1 MESRQIIRD
10 IEARVFRIP
19 LEEPMQDAR
28 HGLQTYFELV
38 TAEVTREDGRSGIGY
53 SYTIGTGGHA
63 TKAMIDHDLTPM
75 LIGRDADEIDTLY
88 DEMQS
93 RLHYVGRGG
102 IASFAISAI
111 DIALWDL
118 RGRVRGLPLWKM
130 AGGAGKTPLTYRGGV
145 DLNYPVEK
153 LVESVGGYLDQGF
166 TAIKIKVGKPDLAED
181 VARLRAV
188 RERIGPSNKLMVD
201 GNFGYDLARAT
212 AAARAFEPFDLV
224 WFEEPME
231 PDDFAGYGLLAQAT
245 RVPLAMGEN
254 LHTEQ
259 EFRHAFAYSSLSYI
273 QPDASNCGGV
283 TGFLRVAK
291 LAEAKNIPV
300 CSHGMQELHVSLVPA
315 VPNAGWLEV
324 HAFQIDRYTRRPLVV
339 ENGRAVA
346 PDEPGCGVA
355 FDWERLEA
363 ADADLRKAL

>member
-1 MESRQIIRD
+1 MSSRSMISGIQS
-10 IEARVFRIP
+10 RVFRVP

-28 HGLQTYFELV
+28 HGLQTHFELV
-38 TAEVTREDGRSGIGY
+38 TAEITTSDGQTGTGY
-53 SYTIGTGGHA
+53 TYTIGTGGHA
-63 TKAMIDHDLTPM
+63 TKAMIDHDLAPM
-75 LIGRDADEIDTLY
+75 LIGHDADAIDQHY

-118 RGRVRGLPLWKM
+118 RGKSRGLPLWKM

-145 DLNYPVEK
+145 DLNYPLEK
-153 LVESVGGYLDQGF
+153 LVKSVGGYIDQGF
-166 TAIKIKVGKPDLAED
+166 VAVKIKVGKPDLAED

-188 RERIGPSNKLMVD
+188 RERIGPAHKLMVD
-201 GNFGYDLARAT
+201 GNFGYDLDQAI
-212 AAARAFEPFDLV
+212 AAAKAFEPFDLT

-231 PDDFAGYGLLAQAT
+231 PDDFAGYGQLAKAT
-245 RVPLAMGEN
+245 SVPLAMGEN
-254 LHTEQ
+254 LHTLQ
-259 EFRHAFAYSSLSYI
+259 EFKHAFEHSSLSFI

-291 LAEAKNIPV
+291 LAEARGIPV

-324 HAFQIDRYTRRPLVV
+324 HAFQIDRYTHRPLVV

-346 PDEPGCGVA
+346 PDEPGSGVRFNWQA
-355 FDWERLEA
+355 LEE
-363 ADADLRKAL
+363 ADRA

>member
-1 MESRQIIRD
+1 MSSRQAITGIKS
-10 IEARVFRIP
+10 RVFRVP

-38 TAEVTREDGRSGIGY
+38 TAEIATADGQTGLGY
-53 SYTIGTGGHA
+53 TYTIGTGGHA
-63 TKAMIDHDLTPM
+63 TKAMIDHDLAPM
-75 LIGRDADEIDTLY
+75 LIGHDADDIDTLY

-118 RGRVRGLPLWKM
+118 RGLRQNLPLWKM
-130 AGGAGKTPLTYRGGV
+130 AGGAGNSPLTYRGGV
-145 DLNYPVEK
+145 DLNYPIEK
-153 LVESVGGYLDQGF
+153 LVESVGGYLDQGYR
-166 TAIKIKVGKPDLAED
+166 AIKIKVGKPDLAED

-201 GNFGYDLARAT
+201 GNFGYDLDRAI
-212 AAARAFEPFDLV
+212 AAGKAFEPFDLT

-231 PDDFAGYGLLAQAT
+231 PDDFAGYGKLAKAT

-254 LHTEQ
+254 LHTLQ
-259 EFRHAFAYSSLSYI
+259 EFKHAFEHSSLSFI

-283 TGFLRVAK
+283 TGFLRVAR
-291 LAEAKNIPV
+291 LAEPLGIPV

-324 HAFQIDRYTRRPLVV
+324 HAFQIDRYTLRPLVV
-339 ENGRAVA
+339 VDGRAVA
-346 PDEPGCGVA
+346 PDEPGSGVR
-355 FDWERLEA
+355 FDWAALEA
-363 ADADLRKAL
+363 LGDI

>member
-1 MESRQIIRD
+1 
-10 IEARVFRIP
+10 
-19 LEEPMQDAR
+19 MQDAR
-28 HGLQTYFELV
+28 HGLQTHFELV
-38 TAEVTREDGRSGIGY
+38 TAEITASDGLSGTGY
-53 SYTIGTGGHA
+53 TYTIGTGGHA
-63 TKAMIDHDLTPM
+63 TKAMIDHDLAPA
-75 LIGRDADEIDTLY
+75 LIGHDADDIDTLY
-88 DEMQS
+88 DDMQS

-118 RGRVRGLPLWKM
+118 RGKAQGLPLWQM
-130 AGGAGKTPLTYRGGV
+130 AGGCGRTPLSYRGGV
-145 DLNYPVEK
+145 DLNYPLEK
-153 LVESVGGYLDQGF
+153 LVESVGGYIDQGF
-166 TAIKIKVGKPDLAED
+166 EAVKIKVGKPDLAED
-181 VARLRAV
+181 VERLRAV

-231 PDDFAGYGLLAQAT
+231 PDDFAGYGDLAIAT
-245 RVPLAMGEN
+245 KVPLAMGEN
-254 LHTEQ
+254 LHTLQ
-259 EFRHAFAYSSLSYI
+259 EFKHAFEHSRLAFI

-291 LAEAKNIPV
+291 LTEARNIPV

-315 VPNAGWLEV
+315 VRNAGWLEV
-324 HAFQIDRYTRRPLVV
+324 HAFQIDRYTHRPLVV

-346 PDEPGCGVA
+346 PDEPGCGVR
-355 FDWERLEA
+355 FDWQRLEE
-363 ADADLRKAL
+363 ADRA

>member
-1 MESRQIIRD
+1 MSIRRT
-10 IEARVFRIP
+10 ISGIQTRVFRVP

-28 HGLQTYFELV
+28 HGLQTHFELV
-38 TAEVTREDGRSGIGY
+38 TAEITASDGQVGTGY
-53 SYTIGTGGHA
+53 TYTIGTGGHA
-63 TKAMIDHDLTPM
+63 TKAMIDRDLAPM
-75 LIGRDADEIDTLY
+75 LIGHDADAIDELY
-88 DEMQS
+88 DDMQS

-118 RGRVRGLPLWKM
+118 RGLAQGLPLWKL
-130 AGGAGKTPLTYRGGV
+130 AGGHGKTPLTYRGGV
-145 DLNYPVEK
+145 DLNYPLEK

-166 TAIKIKVGKPDLAED
+166 EAVKIKVGKPDLAED

-188 RERIGPSNKLMVD
+188 RERIGPSRNLMVD
-201 GNFGYDLARAT
+201 GNFGYDLERAT
-212 AAARAFEPFDLV
+212 AAAKAFEPFDLT

-231 PDDFAGYGLLAQAT
+231 PDDFAGYGALAGAT
-245 RVPLAMGEN
+245 SVPLAMGEN
-254 LHTEQ
+254 LHTLQ
-259 EFRHAFAYSSLSYI
+259 EFKHAFEHSKLAFI

-291 LAEAKNIPV
+291 LAEPLGMPV

-324 HAFQIDRYTRRPLVV
+324 HAFQIDRYTLRPLVV

-346 PDEPGCGVA
+346 PDEPGTGVR
-355 FDWERLEA
+355 FDWQRLEE
-363 ADADLRKAL
+363 ADRS

>member
-1 MESRQIIRD
+1 MSSRQAITGIRS
-10 IEARVFRIP
+10 RVFRIP

-38 TAEVTREDGRSGIGY
+38 TAEIETADGQSGLGY
-53 SYTIGTGGHA
+53 TYTIGTGGHA
-63 TKAMIDHDLTPM
+63 TKAMIDHDLAPM
-75 LIGRDADEIDTLY
+75 LIGHDADDIDTLY

-118 RGRVRGLPLWKM
+118 RGLRQNLPLWKM
-130 AGGAGKTPLTYRGGV
+130 AGGAGKSPLTYRGGV
-145 DLNYPVEK
+145 DLNYPIEK
-153 LVESVGGYLDQGF
+153 LVESVGGYLDQGYR
-166 TAIKIKVGKPDLAED
+166 AIKIKIGKPDLAED

-201 GNFGYDLARAT
+201 GNFGYDLDRAI
-212 AAARAFEPFDLV
+212 AAGKAFEPFDLT

-231 PDDFAGYGLLAQAT
+231 PDDFAGYGELAKAT

-254 LHTEQ
+254 LHTLQ
-259 EFRHAFAYSSLSYI
+259 EFKHAFEHSSLSFI

-291 LAEAKNIPV
+291 LAEPLGIPV

-324 HAFQIDRYTRRPLVV
+324 HAFQIDRYTLRPLVV
-339 ENGRAVA
+339 VDGRAVA
-346 PDEPGCGVA
+346 PDEPGSGVR
-355 FDWERLEA
+355 FDWAALEA
-363 ADADLRKAL
+363 LGDV

>member
-1 MESRQIIRD
+1 MSSGQTIRD
-10 IEARVFRIP
+10 IRTRVFNVP

-28 HGLQTYFELV
+28 HGLQTFYELV
-38 TAEVTREDGRSGIGY
+38 TAEIETSDGQTGVGY
-53 SYTIGTGGHA
+53 TYTIGTGGHA
-63 TKAMIDHDLTPM
+63 TKAMIDHDLAPM
-75 LIGRDADEIDTLY
+75 LIGHDADDIDTLY

-118 RGRVRGLPLWKM
+118 RGLRQNLPLWKM
-130 AGGAGKTPLTYRGGV
+130 AGGAGKSPLTYRGGV
-145 DLNYPVEK
+145 DLNYPLEK
-153 LVESVGGYLDQGF
+153 LVESVGGYLDQGYR
-166 TAIKIKVGKPDLAED
+166 AIKIKVGKPDLAED

-188 RERIGPSNKLMVD
+188 RERIGPTNKLMVD
-201 GNFGYDLARAT
+201 GNFGYDLERAI
-212 AAARAFEPFDLV
+212 AAGKAFEPFDLT

-231 PDDFAGYGLLAQAT
+231 PDDFEGYGQLASAT
-245 RVPLAMGEN
+245 FVPLAMGEN
-254 LHTEQ
+254 LHTLQ
-259 EFRHAFAYSSLSYI
+259 EFKHAFAHSSLGFI

-291 LAEAKNIPV
+291 LAEELGIPV

-324 HAFQIDRYTRRPLVV
+324 HAFQIDRCTLRPLVV
-339 ENGRAVA
+339 VDGRAVA
-346 PDEPGCGVA
+346 PDDPGTGVR
-355 FDWERLEA
+355 FDWGLLEA
-363 ADADLRKAL
+363 YAVG

>member
-1 MESRQIIRD
+1 MSSRQAITGIRS
-10 IEARVFRIP
+10 RVFRVP

-38 TAEVTREDGRSGIGY
+38 TAEIETADGQSGLGY
-53 SYTIGTGGHA
+53 TYTIGTGGHA
-63 TKAMIDHDLTPM
+63 TKAMIDHDLAPM
-75 LIGRDADEIDTLY
+75 LIGHDADDIDTLY

-118 RGRVRGLPLWKM
+118 RGLRQNLPLWKM
-130 AGGAGKTPLTYRGGV
+130 AGGAGKSPLTYRGGV
-145 DLNYPVEK
+145 DLNYPIEK
-153 LVESVGGYLDQGF
+153 LVQSVGGYLDQGYR
-166 TAIKIKVGKPDLAED
+166 AIKIKIGKPDLAED

-188 RERIGPSNKLMVD
+188 RDRIGPSNKLMVD
-201 GNFGYDLARAT
+201 GNFGYDLDRAM
-212 AAARAFEPFDLV
+212 AAGKAFEPFDLT

-231 PDDFAGYGLLAQAT
+231 PDDFAGYGELAKAT

-254 LHTEQ
+254 LHTLQ
-259 EFRHAFAYSSLSYI
+259 EFKHAFEHSSLSFI

-291 LAEAKNIPV
+291 LAEPLGIPV

-324 HAFQIDRYTRRPLVV
+324 HAFQIDRYTLRPLVV
-339 ENGRAVA
+339 VDGRAVA
-346 PDEPGCGVA
+346 PDEPGSGVR
-355 FDWERLEA
+355 FDWAALEA
-363 ADADLRKAL
+363 LPIA